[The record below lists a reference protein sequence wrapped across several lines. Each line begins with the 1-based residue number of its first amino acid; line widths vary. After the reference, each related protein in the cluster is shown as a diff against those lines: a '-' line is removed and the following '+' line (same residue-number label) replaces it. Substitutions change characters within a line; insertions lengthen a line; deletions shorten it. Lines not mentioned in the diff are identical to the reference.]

1 MQHRCRRTKPS
12 RSVPG
17 RLQKPAFPRSLPS
30 RVRAFGPYAIHASPR
45 TRLPASNRVPLR
57 QSRCRPV
64 SRPEAEN
71 ATQDSLNASACP
83 PAQGFGASTGVC
95 HSSDEI
101 RPPANAGNRRY
112 IQSHLTTTAGTNNAR
127 PATPRQ
133 LRGETPLATT
143 TAPVETRPLTANDA
157 LTQPNRQGYNP
168 IQRPRVANQP
178 RPHHNRRGS
187 P

>member
-1 MQHRCRRTKPS
+1 MRTWHCGPFLPKP
-12 RSVPG
+12 
-17 RLQKPAFPRSLPS
+17 Q
-30 RVRAFGPYAIHASPR
+30 
-45 TRLPASNRVPLR
+45 PASNRMMLR
-57 QSRCRPV
+57 QSRCRLV

-71 ATQDSLNASACP
+71 CHPRLAKRLCVP

-133 LRGETPLATT
+133 LRGETPPATT

>member
-1 MQHRCRRTKPS
+1 MFDHVACVGVCRRNQL
-12 RSVPG
+12 V
-17 RLQKPAFPRSLPS
+17 S
-30 RVRAFGPYAIHASPR
+30 RVRQYSPR

-57 QSRCRPV
+57 ESRCRPV
-64 SRPEAEN
+64 SRPEAQN

-83 PAQGFGASTGVC
+83 QHKDLGHLPAVC

-127 PATPRQ
+127 PATPHQ
-133 LRGETPLATT
+133 LLGETPPATT

-157 LTQPNRQGYNP
+157 LTQPNHQGYNP